1 MTRDL
6 GSTNEK
12 VNRMRTRQPCKVI
25 TSAKLFVSET
35 DLLSENDTGTGGQIF
50 IFTVR
55 VS

>member
-12 VNRMRTRQPCKVI
+12 INRMRTRQPCKVI

-35 DLLSENDTGTGGQIF
+35 DLLAENDTGTRGQIF
-50 IFTVR
+50 ILAVR